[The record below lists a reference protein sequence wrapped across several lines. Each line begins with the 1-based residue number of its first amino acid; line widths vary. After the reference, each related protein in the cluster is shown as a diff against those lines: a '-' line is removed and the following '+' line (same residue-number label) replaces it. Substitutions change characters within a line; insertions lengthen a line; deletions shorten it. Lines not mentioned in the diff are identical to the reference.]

1 LKALF
6 ACAFAV
12 ALMMG
17 CPAYAV
23 QPDEIMADPGKEAR
37 ARELSRELR
46 CMVCQ
51 NQSIDDSEA
60 PLARDLRLL
69 VRERIAAG
77 DSDNQV
83 IDFLV
88 ARYGEFVL
96 LKPRFNPHTLLLWLL
111 PPLALV
117 GGGLALW
124 SYNRRRSKF
133 PYAEDRDLLTLTPEE
148 EARLERL
155 IAGQTSPESPPE
167 LPPIAT
173 APVSA
178 KTLG

>member
-1 LKALF
+1 LKKIL
-6 ACAFAV
+6 
-12 ALMMG
+12 ALMFIVLAMSASSS
-17 CPAYAV
+17 AYAV
-23 QPDEIMADPGKEAR
+23 QPDEIMADPVKEAR

-77 DSDNQV
+77 DSDAQV

-96 LKPRFNPHTLLLWLL
+96 LKPRLEPDTLLLWLL
-111 PPLALV
+111 PPLVLA
-117 GGGLALW
+117 GGGVALW
-124 SYNRRRSKF
+124 MHSRRRSGS
-133 PYAEDRDLLTLTPEE
+133 AVTEATVDLTPDE
-148 EARLERL
+148 EARLAALMADEASREKP
-155 IAGQTSPESPPE
+155 A
-167 LPPIAT
+167 
-173 APVSA
+173 
-178 KTLG
+178 

>member
-1 LKALF
+1 MKQIVAL
-6 ACAFAV
+6 AFAIAV
-12 ALMMG
+12 MMG
-17 CPAYAV
+17 SQAAYAV
-23 QPDEIMADPGKEAR
+23 LPDEIMADPLKEAR
-37 ARELSRELR
+37 ARELSQELR

-77 DSDNQV
+77 DSDAQV

-96 LKPRFNPHTLLLWLL
+96 LKPRFEPETLLLWLL
-111 PPLALV
+111 PPLAV
-117 GGGLALW
+117 AGGGLALW
-124 SYNRRRSKF
+124 LYNRRRSGAAAAQEPSLFK
-133 PYAEDRDLLTLTPEE
+133 LTAEE

-155 IAGQTSPESPPE
+155 IAAEPSPDK
-167 LPPIAT
+167 
-173 APVSA
+173 PV
-178 KTLG
+178 